1 MSGFLD
7 KKKRFIDYK
16 LTENGRNQMSSGDIR
31 FKYYTFSDR
40 SIVYES
46 KFEKPDISDSE
57 FYFLPYEATTDPGLY
72 TNPEYYLTNAW
83 TFNNVTD
90 NFFVLRTTQK
100 TLVENLKS
108 KQILSEK
115 KFTNANIE
123 SNNSFVFD
131 SIDVKNDIDF
141 TSTTRTLKYPTVKFL
156 RENVE
161 NLKPVKKDLRF
172 KDFLKFK
179 FLPPQNIDGT
189 QINDNA
195 EETSENNIEFI
206 LKTLDIKNNI
216 LEEDTSEDVIAK
228 VINTLEKSDKV
239 FKFSY
244 DFNNMYLKSNDLF
257 HFEMHKVNSDN
268 SLEKISFIKLGKNFD
283 KSKNRFIEVYLIG
296 KFIEN
301 NKVNEIMN
309 SENNTLKRKV
319 IDDYHFVNLF
329 TLVVE

>member
-46 KFEKPDISDSE
+46 KFEKPDVSDSE
-57 FYFLPYEATTDPGLY
+57 FYFLPFEATTDPGLY
-72 TNPEYYLTNAW
+72 VNPEYYLSNVL

-90 NFFVLRTTQK
+90 NFFVLKTTQK

-108 KQILSEK
+108 KQILTEK
-115 KFTNANIE
+115 KFTNSNVE
-123 SNNSFVFD
+123 SISSFVFD
-131 SIDVKNDIDF
+131 AIDIRSDVDF
-141 TSTTRTLKYPTVKFL
+141 TSPTRTLKYPTVKFL
-156 RENVE
+156 RENIE

-179 FLPPQNIDGT
+179 FLPPQNVDGT
-189 QINDNA
+189 QINNDL
-195 EETSENNIEFI
+195 EELPENNIEFI
-206 LKTLDIKNNI
+206 FKTLDIKNNI
-216 LEEDTSEDVIAK
+216 AQEDTSESVIAK
-228 VINTLEKSDKV
+228 AVNALEKSNKI

-257 HFEMHKVNSDN
+257 HFEMHKINNDN
-268 SLEKISFIKLGKNFD
+268 SLDKIAFVKLGKTFD
-283 KSKNRFIEVYLIG
+283 KSKNRFMEIYLIG

-301 NKVNEIMN
+301 NKVNEIIN
-309 SENNTLKRKV
+309 LENNTLKRKV
-319 IDDYHFVNLF
+319 IDDYYFVNLF